1 MILGVIP
8 ARSGSKGILHKNTK
22 LLAGLPL
29 IQYTV
34 NAANGSY
41 LEDWIVSTDDNL
53 IQMMYGSIA
62 IARPPELA
70 QDDTPMIPV
79 LQHVLNNYEKPIEA
93 IMLLQPTSPLRT
105 SEDINNCLSLYD
117 GRPLYSGYYMGIKTK
132 DRVYDKTQEKHFQ
145 RNGAVFIVPVE
156 LIKQGKLWDD
166 SVIEYE
172 MPLSRSID
180 IDTMDDWKIAEALI
194 GR

>member
-8 ARSGSKGILHKNTK
+8 ARAGSKGIPHKNTK

-29 IQYTV
+29 IFHTTE
-34 NAANGSY
+34 AADQSY
-41 LEDWIVSTDDNL
+41 LDDWVISTNDTL
-53 IQMMYGSIA
+53 IKMMYQNKIV
-62 IARPPELA
+62 IRPPELA

-79 LQHVLNNYEKPIEA
+79 LQHVLNNYKKPIEA

-145 RNGAVFIVPVE
+145 RNGAIFIIPVE
-156 LIKQGKLWDD
+156 LIKQGKLWDS

-180 IDTMDDWKIAEALI
+180 IDTMDDWEIAEALI